1 MQESATPTP
10 RRPRGSLVTTA
21 IVVAVIAAGCGGTGS
36 SSTRAFVRYHDPNG
50 VFVADLPATHD
61 LAPTEPQPEGQT
73 APGILAGVIAEPS
86 GVPSPSSGL
95 GGGIALGA
103 DPDRTSF
110 QVLVITS
117 GGFESLEEMVLSY
130 LTADPLIDV
139 REERPTR
146 VGGDPGLLLVADV
159 LRDGASTAGIAAVFS
174 LGHGGTGV
182 ILASVFPPGTWEA
195 ERADFLRLLRSFRTD
210 LAPGELALP
219 F

>member
-1 MQESATPTP
+1 MPNGATVAA
-10 RRPRGSLVTTA
+10 RRLRVSLATTA
-21 IVVAVIAAGCGGTGS
+21 IVASAISAGCGGAGS
-36 SSTRAFVRYHDPNG
+36 PSTREFVRYHDPNG
-50 VFVADLPATHD
+50 VFIADLPATHV
-61 LAPTEPQPEGQT
+61 LAATEPRAEGQT
-73 APGILAGVIAEPS
+73 APGILAGVIAEPP
-86 GVPSPSSGL
+86 GEPSPSSGL
-95 GGGIALGA
+95 GGGIALAA

-117 GGFESLEEMVLSY
+117 GGFESLEDMVLSY
-130 LTADPLIDV
+130 LTADPFIDV

-159 LRDGASTAGIAAVFS
+159 LRDGAPTAGIAAVFS

-182 ILASVFPPGTWEA
+182 ILASVFPPGTWDA

>member
-1 MQESATPTP
+1 MPNGATVPP
-10 RRPRGSLVTTA
+10 RRLRA
-21 IVVAVIAAGCGGTGS
+21 FIAMAVAVAVVVTGCGETS
-36 SSTRAFVRYHDPNG
+36 SPSAREFVRYHDPNG
-50 VFVADLPATHD
+50 VFIADLPATHT
-61 LAPTEPQPEGQT
+61 LAATEPRPEGQT
-73 APGILAGVIAEPS
+73 APGILAGVIAEPP

-95 GGGIALGA
+95 GGGIALAA

-159 LRDGASTAGIAAVFS
+159 LRDGAPTAGIAAVFS
-174 LGHGGTGV
+174 LGHAGTGV
-182 ILASVFPPGTWEA
+182 ILASVFPPGTWDA